1 VAHRLKYA
9 KAMQSTLDYPILLSE
24 RQAAAHLVIARIC
37 ERARQELQEL
47 IDSQLPPMP
56 PAISAS
62 AEWMSATQL
71 AEYWQLHN
79 DKGEPTVA
87 GILKWSKRPPDQF
100 PLPHAYMGDLLRFNR
115 EEANQWA
122 KEEAERRRAQNEKRR
137 LKIA

>member
-1 VAHRLKYA
+1 
-9 KAMQSTLDYPILLSE
+9 MSE
-24 RQAAAHLVIARIC
+24 RLEEQIARIC
-37 ERARQELQEL
+37 ERARQELQTL
-47 IDSQLPPMP
+47 IASQPPLTP
-56 PAISAS
+56 TIVSSS

-71 AEYWQLHN
+71 AEYWHLQN

-115 EEANQWA
+115 DEVNQWA
-122 KEEAERRRAQNEKRR
+122 REEAERRRTHSERRR